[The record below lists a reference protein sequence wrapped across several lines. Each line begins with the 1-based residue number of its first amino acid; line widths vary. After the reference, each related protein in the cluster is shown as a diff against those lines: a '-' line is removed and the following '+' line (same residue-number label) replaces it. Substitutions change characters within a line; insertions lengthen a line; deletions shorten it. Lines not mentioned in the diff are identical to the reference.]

1 MDRHLGV
8 DLGATNVVS
17 VAVDDG
23 GRLLGRATADRDA
36 DDAAAIRAT
45 LLATARAAREDADVD
60 PADVA
65 TVGIAAAGPLD
76 VEAGAAVD
84 PPNVDGVDRIDLI
97 DPLSDRFADATVA
110 LFNDAAA
117 GALGERYVA
126 DRSAENLVYLTVSSG
141 IGAGVVVDDRVL
153 RGHRAGAGEV
163 GHMTVDPD
171 GGRRCGCGGVGHW
184 EAYSGGANLPGVAA
198 DLAAERDL
206 ETDLPLS
213 DPGFDAA
220 DVYDLAGDDPL
231 ATLVVERATA
241 YNVVGVV
248 NVVQAYAPEV
258 VAVGGGVALGS
269 PELVVDPLRE
279 RVPDRVLV
287 EAPSIEPAALGE
299 DAVALGASYGAR
311 SDAGGSARPPTR
323 S

>member
-8 DLGATNVVS
+8 DLGATNVVA
-17 VAVDDG
+17 VAVDDD

-36 DDAAAIRAT
+36 ADAAGIRAT
-45 LLATARAAREDADVD
+45 VRETAQAAREAADVD

-65 TVGIAAAGPLD
+65 TVGIAAPGPLD
-76 VEAGAAVD
+76 VAAGAAVD
-84 PPNVDGVDRIDLI
+84 PPNVDGVDRIDLVG
-97 DPLSDRFADATVA
+97 PLWGQFEDATVA

-126 DRSAENLVYLTVSSG
+126 DRSAENLVYLTISSG
-141 IGAGVVVDDRVL
+141 IGAGVVVDDRL
-153 RGHRAGAGEV
+153 LGGHRDAAGEV
-163 GHMTVDPD
+163 GHMTVDPE
-171 GGRRCGCGGVGHW
+171 GRRRCGCGGVGHW

-198 DLAAERDL
+198 DLAADRDL
-206 ETDLPLS
+206 ETALPLS

-220 DVYDLAGDDPL
+220 DVYGLAGEDSL
-231 ATLVVERATA
+231 ATLVVDRATA
-241 YNVVGVV
+241 YNAVGVA

-269 PELVVDPLRE
+269 PDLVVDPLRE
-279 RVPDRVLV
+279 RVPERVMV
-287 EAPSIEPAALGE
+287 EPPSIEPAALGA

-311 SDAGGSARPPTR
+311 SRADGSARPPTR